1 MTILELLRDSFI
13 LGIDIVQP
21 GVYAYAVTINN
32 YVVEKG
38 EADEQT
44 LLKIIKKYRPLVI
57 AIDNLRELL
66 DLGKKFLKALGKLP
80 FTVHIVQ
87 VTRVEPDLEVS
98 VEELARKYLGLTVT
112 KLSPVQ
118 TAEVLTI
125 LVTKG
130 VGSLVKLYEP
140 ETRIIIKA
148 RLGTKEG
155 GMSRLRYERNI
166 RHRIKQLVE
175 EISKKL
181 DQSGLDYD
189 LFFNDAEGVRSATFV
204 VYADKSIVRRLV
216 KPVNSM
222 DVKVVI
228 EQVLTDTVKFLS
240 LSGEEKYE
248 TKLGER
254 YLIVGVDPGIVTG
267 LAILDLNGRVLLLHS
282 AKNLSRRKLLDIVY
296 DYGTPIVIA
305 TDVAKVPDY
314 VRKLCSMIKA
324 VLYSPERDLTVYEK
338 SEIVSKVCA
347 EQKIQVKDPHQR
359 DALAAAY
366 KAYLYYKPKLDK
378 VVEEVKKLTVPVP
391 IDEIKAQVI
400 RGLSIKQAI
409 DNVLTRL
416 RRSREYKVIVVREQD
431 DSAIRRAQEL
441 ESRVRLLET
450 ELRKLEN
457 EKKELELKLQEL
469 QDRTYI
475 EVRKDMLI
483 RSLES
488 RIKQL
493 EGIVQ
498 EQQQKINM
506 LNEELERVKKI
517 IENMLL
523 EDSYI
528 PVFHLDLVTCKKI
541 MTDVV
546 YCERIPDITLL
557 RQLVRDVGLKMVIV
571 EQEVDNN
578 IRSKIWDKAS
588 VIIVGLNE
596 LGDKVYRISS
606 RLLLVD
612 KAHIDNVRQQLMTKL
627 NREVT
632 ESLLEKIVKEYRNRR
647 MQGIVP

>member
-98 VEELARKYLGLTVT
+98 VEELAREYLGLTVT

>member
-1 MTILELLRDSFI
+1 VTILELLRDSFI

-98 VEELARKYLGLTVT
+98 VEELAREYLGLTVT